1 MSHVPP
7 AQPLHPRRVPSSR
20 SIINRDRR
28 LCSDHKARALHVH
41 GAYSHQLVPSILST
55 AVSSELR
62 PATSPFVP
70 PSGVLVLSP
79 VPHPHRRSAR
89 GELRNPPRLV
99 QPRLSPRIPGAGCGI
114 SRRSGGHAREENGL
128 IRAAVHGGVRSVSP
142 STQPTWLNF
151 ALKPVWR
158 RCGSC
163 ERRWTASGKCSLS
176 L

>member
-41 GAYSHQLVPSILST
+41 GAFSHQLIPSILST

-79 VPHPHRRSAR
+79 VPTPTGAAR
-89 GELRNPPRLV
+89 GGSFAIRRGSSSLV
-99 QPRLSPRIPGAGCGI
+99 FRRGSLAPGAEF
-114 SRRSGGHAREENGL
+114 RGGAEGTL
-128 IRAAVHGGVRSVSP
+128 VKKMASFAPP
-142 STQPTWLNF
+142 ST
-151 ALKPVWR
+151 A
-158 RCGSC
+158 SC
-163 ERRWTASGKCSLS
+163 AR
-176 L
+176 

>member
-7 AQPLHPRRVPSSR
+7 AQPLHPRRVPASR

-62 PATSPFVP
+62 PAS
-70 PSGVLVLSP
+70 LRR
-79 VPHPHRRSAR
+79 PHPSHLLEFWSCPQSPTPTGAAR
-89 GELRNPPRLV
+89 GGSFAIRRGSSSLVFRLE
-99 QPRLSPRIPGAGCGI
+99 SPAPAAEFRGR
-114 SRRSGGHAREENGL
+114 SRGHARARDGGL
-128 IRAAVHGGVRSVSP
+128 
-142 STQPTWLNF
+142 
-151 ALKPVWR
+151 
-158 RCGSC
+158 
-163 ERRWTASGKCSLS
+163 ASGKCSLS